1 MMKALLLSLAGT
13 AAAST
18 DGNFLQVNL
27 GVDHNSQGLVRSLEF
42 KHRLR
47 VCNAYPNAGS
57 LLDVYR
63 GGTEKFN
70 DSPLPYKSCKDFSSE
85 LKSGDKLDFKV
96 GEAAQGSFSISEL
109 PENDAV
115 LLLVVRRHDEK
126 SSSVAFDSHIFAN
139 VEGVQLA
146 VIDTYK
152 GKERATARIKDSN
165 HTKSEELHY
174 NAVVAVKEGKYDL
187 ELDDQEGRKRAKH
200 SFVALN
206 HESYVVLRT
215 GAGEAFPEELV
226 VFPQSD
232 PARLPHSGAST
243 MTARAAGFAVLAVLA
258 YIF

>member
-1 MMKALLLSLAGT
+1 MRTLLLSLAGT
-13 AAAST
+13 ATAES
-18 DGNFLQVNL
+18 NFLQVNL
-27 GVDHNSQGLVRSLEF
+27 GVDQNSEGLVRSLEF

-63 GGTEKFN
+63 GGSEKFT
-70 DSPLPYKSCKDFSSE
+70 DSPLPYKSCKDFTSE

-96 GEAAQGSFSISEL
+96 GESAQGSFSVSEL

-126 SSSVAFDSHIFAN
+126 SSSVAFDSHVFAN
-139 VEGVQLA
+139 VEGVQVA

-152 GKERATARIKDSN
+152 GKERATPRIKDSN
-165 HTKSEELHY
+165 HTKSEELRY

-187 ELDDQEGRKRAKH
+187 ELDDQEGRSRAKQ

-215 GAGEAFPEELV
+215 GAGENFPEQLL

-232 PARLPHSGAST
+232 PAKLPKSGSVMMAH
-243 MTARAAGFAVLAVLA
+243 A
-258 YIF
+258 

>member
-1 MMKALLLSLAGT
+1 MMRTLLLSLAGG
-13 AAAST
+13 AAAESS
-18 DGNFLQVNL
+18 FLQVNL
-27 GVDHNSQGLVRSLEF
+27 GVDQNSQGLVRSLEF

-63 GGTEKFN
+63 GGSEKFT
-70 DSPLPYKSCKDFSSE
+70 DSPLPYKSCKDFTSE

-96 GEAAQGSFSISEL
+96 GESAQGSFSVAEL

-126 SSSVAFDSHIFAN
+126 SSSVAFDSHVFAN
-139 VEGVQLA
+139 VEGVQVA

-165 HTKSEELHY
+165 HTKSEELRY

-187 ELDDQEGRKRAKH
+187 ELDDQEGRSRAKQ

-215 GAGEAFPEELV
+215 GAGENFPEQLL

-232 PARLPHSGAST
+232 PAKLPKSGSVMMAH
-243 MTARAAGFAVLAVLA
+243 AGGLVVALLTVVAGSF
-258 YIF
+258 F

>member
-1 MMKALLLSLAGT
+1 MMRTLLLSLAGT
-13 AAAST
+13 ATAES
-18 DGNFLQVNL
+18 NFLQVNL
-27 GVDHNSQGLVRSLEF
+27 GVEQNSEGLVRSLEF

-63 GGTEKFN
+63 GGTEKFT
-70 DSPLPYKSCKDFSSE
+70 DSPLPYKSCKDFAST

-96 GEAAQGSFSISEL
+96 GEAAQGSFSVAEL

-126 SSSVAFDSHIFAN
+126 SSSVAFDSHVFAN

-152 GKERATARIKDSN
+152 GKERATPRIKDSN
-165 HTKSEELHY
+165 HTKSEELRY

-187 ELDDQEGRKRAKH
+187 ELDDQEGRSRAKS

-215 GAGEAFPEELV
+215 GAGEGFPEQLV

-232 PARLPHSGAST
+232 PAQLPKSGSVMVHAS
-243 MTARAAGFAVLAVLA
+243 GFVVALLAVVA
-258 YIF
+258 GSIF